1 MKRIAV
7 NSKLLVTKF
16 FDMTRIRIGLI
27 GQLRSTFPHFTM
39 CTISIH
45 FNSFTI
51 QIHRTKSFT
60 MLQII
65 RSQALK
71 ALIIQTAII
80 KTCFCMST
88 STRIS
93 KLIINIIFC
102 STHKI
107 KNYFFTINQTT
118 NWQIKRNQKWS
129 KLDYFSSQNKR
140 EKNILFQ
147 NWIQESRRRR
157 SQEIRETFQS
167 IAPQSPIMKKSCNYE
182 LSSNSNH
189 IALNLS

>member
-1 MKRIAV
+1 MQKKRKRTSTWARFWLRRWNSTKQTKISIQGLTEEKMKRIAV

-118 NWQIKRNQKWS
+118 N
-129 KLDYFSSQNKR
+129 
-140 EKNILFQ
+140 
-147 NWIQESRRRR
+147 
-157 SQEIRETFQS
+157 
-167 IAPQSPIMKKSCNYE
+167 
-182 LSSNSNH
+182 
-189 IALNLS
+189 